1 MTIEHDAARRRFT
14 TRLPSGEAYLSYQR
28 PRPGVL
34 DLQHT
39 IVPEAEQG
47 RGVGDSL
54 VRHAIGYARDNGER
68 VIPTCPFV
76 ESWLAKHPEEA
87 DVVDE
92 S

>member
-14 TRLPSGEAYLSYQR
+14 TKLPSGEAYLSYER
-28 PRPGVL
+28 PRSGVL

-54 VRHAIGYARDNGER
+54 VRHALRYAREHNER
-68 VIPTCPFV
+68 VIPSCPFV
-76 ESWLAKHPEEA
+76 ESWLAKHPDEA
-87 DVVDE
+87 DLAAE
-92 S
+92 A